1 MVEYNTELISVNGH
15 EVTLRLDAEL
25 DVAEMQRLSFHQEPS
40 LTLEVHDKRAITS
53 DQLGMIYGLFRDFA
67 EYTGYPPE
75 YSKQLMKQM
84 FCEYIGIESFSL
96 ARNKMMQV
104 QAGEFIEFILAFFLE
119 NGIPFKY
126 QEFHLGSDITRVLFL
141 YLKHRN
147 CFVCGKP
154 NSDLDHAE
162 SVGMG
167 RDRRTIDHS
176 KHRFMALCREHHTE
190 RHKIGLETFMDKYH
204 VIPIKVTSEQIKEFK
219 I

>member
-1 MVEYNTELISVNGH
+1 MVEYNAKLISANGH
-15 EVTLRLDAEL
+15 EVTLKLDTEL

-53 DQLGMIYGLFRDFA
+53 DQLGMIYGLFRDFS
-67 EYTGYPPE
+67 EYTGYPPD
-75 YSKQLMKQM
+75 YSKQLLKQM

-141 YLKHRN
+141 FLKYRQ
-147 CFVCGKP
+147 CFACGKEKA
-154 NSDLDHAE
+154 DIAHYEAL
-162 SVGMG
+162 GMG
-167 RDRRTIDHS
+167 RNRKKHDHS
-176 KHRFMALCREHHTE
+176 AHRFMALCRKHHDE
-190 RHKIGLETFMDKYH
+190 QHNIGIETFVEKH
-204 VIPIKVTSEQIKEFK
+204 KLIPIKLSNEQIKEFG